1 MKHFKITRKERDNM
15 KWENV
20 VELTQKAVAQAL
32 GTSYMEQSGDLGALN
47 TEKLI
52 DIGKKV
58 LDVDATTEKFTKALI
73 SVIGEYE
80 LITFNVKA
88 EYDDLF
94 IHNFEWGGFLERI
107 YYGLADVIED
117 PMWNTVNGRSY
128 ADIEN
133 KFYQPS
139 VTAKI
144 FDECKASMVPISIQ
158 RDTLKE
164 AFKGEAEWNKYI
176 SGIHKSIQNT
186 IKIVKKAYARMLI
199 SAAIAISDKGTETS
213 VHLITEAIAEGIL
226 PSGSTVADALA
237 SEDFL
242 AYMCKR
248 IATVRDYMKVEST
261 AFNNGTVIASG
272 DDVRLKVLSDIA
284 KTIRFNLR
292 ADTYNENLL
301 SFGDYKEVVS
311 WQGVTDG
318 TNSFNIVDL
327 SAIKIGADANNK
339 LGIGTD
345 AVNINYCVAFA
356 YDYRAIGF
364 TIDKLKIT
372 SNYTAC
378 ADFWNE
384 FTHIWT
390 NAIIDT
396 NLPMVAFILD

>member
-1 MKHFKITRKERDNM
+1 M
-15 KWENV
+15 KWEV
-20 VELTQKAVAQAL
+20 VTELTRKAVAQAL
-32 GTSYMEQSGDLGALN
+32 GTEYMEQSGVISGLDTA
-47 TEKLI
+47 KLI
-52 DIGKKV
+52 DIGKSV
-58 LDVDATTEKFTKALI
+58 LDSDTTTEKFTKALI

-80 LITFNVKA
+80 LINMNVSN
-88 EYDDLF
+88 EFDDLF
-94 IHNFEWGGFLERI
+94 VHNFEWGGFTERI
-107 YYGLADVIED
+107 YYGLANVIDD
-117 PMWNTVNGRSY
+117 PMWNTVNGTSY

-144 FDECKASMVPISIQ
+144 FNECKACMIPTSYQ

-164 AFKGEAEWNKYI
+164 SFTGESEWNRYI
-176 SGIHKSIQNT
+176 SGIRNSISNT

-199 SAAIAISDKGTETS
+199 SSGIAISNSGINTA
-213 VHLITEAIAEGIL
+213 VHLITEAIAQNIL
-226 PSGSTVADALA
+226 ESGATVTDALK
-237 SEDFL
+237 SEEFL
-242 AYMCKR
+242 AFMCKR
-248 IATVRDYMKVEST
+248 IATVRDYMKIEST
-261 AFNNGTVIASG
+261 KFNNGTVVASG
-272 DDVRLKVLSDIA
+272 DDVRLKVLSDVA
-284 KTIRFNLR
+284 KTIRFSLR

-318 TNSFNIVDL
+318 THNFDLADL
-327 SAIKIGADANNK
+327 SAIKISADANNK
-339 LGIGTD
+339 LGLGTS
-345 AVNINYCVAFA
+345 AVNVNYCVAFA

-364 TIDKLKIT
+364 TIDKMKIT

>member
-1 MKHFKITRKERDNM
+1 M

-20 VELTQKAVAQAL
+20 VDLTQKAVAQAL
-32 GTSYMEQSGDLGALN
+32 GAEYMEKSGVISGLSVN
-47 TEKLI
+47 KLV
-52 DIGKKV
+52 DIGTAV
-58 LDVDATTEKFTKALI
+58 LDTDATTEKFTKALI

-80 LITFNVKA
+80 LINFNVND
-88 EYDDLF
+88 EFDDLF
-94 IHNFEWGGFLERI
+94 VHNFEWGGFVERI
-107 YYGLADVIED
+107 YYGLANVIED
-117 PMWNTVNGRSY
+117 PMWNTVNGQSY
-128 ADIEN
+128 ADIEHT
-133 KFYQPS
+133 FYQPS

-144 FDECKASMVPISIQ
+144 FNECKACMIPISIQ

-164 AFKGEAEWNKYI
+164 AFKGEAEWNRYI
-176 SGIHKSIQNT
+176 SGIRNSVSNT

-199 SAAIAISDKGTETS
+199 SSGIAISDKAIQTS
-213 VHLITEAIAEGIL
+213 VHLITEAIAAGIL
-226 PSGSTVADALA
+226 ESGATVSAALA

-242 AYMCKR
+242 AFMCKR

-261 AFNNGTVIASG
+261 QYNNHTVIASG
-272 DDVRLKVLSDIA
+272 DDIRLKVLSDIA
-284 KTIRFNLR
+284 KSIRFNLR

-318 TNSFNIVDL
+318 TNNFDIADL
-327 SAIKIGADANNK
+327 SAIKIAADANNK
-339 LGIGTD
+339 LGLGTS

-364 TIDKLKIT
+364 TIDKTKIT
-372 SNYTAC
+372 SNYTSC

-390 NAIIDT
+390 DAIIDT

>member
-1 MKHFKITRKERDNM
+1 M

-32 GTSYMEQSGDLGALN
+32 GTEYMEQSGVVSGLSVD
-47 TEKLI
+47 KLV
-52 DIGKKV
+52 DIGTSV
-58 LDVDATTEKFTKALI
+58 LDTDVTTEKFTKALI

-80 LITFNVKA
+80 LINFEVKD
-88 EYDDLF
+88 EFDDLF
-94 IHNFEWGGFLERI
+94 VHNFEWGGFVERI
-107 YYGLADVIED
+107 YYGLATVIED
-117 PMWNTVNGRSY
+117 PMWNTVNGQSY

-133 KFYQPS
+133 TFYQPS

-144 FDECKASMVPISIQ
+144 FNECKACMVPISIQ

-164 AFKGEAEWNKYI
+164 AFKGEAEWNRYI
-176 SGIHKSIQNT
+176 SGIHNSVSNT
-186 IKIVKKAYARMLI
+186 IKIVKKAYARMLT
-199 SAAIAISDKGTETS
+199 SSGIAISDKAIETS

-226 PSGSTVADALA
+226 ESGATVTDALA
-237 SEDFL
+237 SENFL
-242 AYMCKR
+242 AFMCKR

-261 AFNNGTVIASG
+261 QYNNHTVIASG
-272 DDVRLKVLSDIA
+272 DDIRLKVLSDIA

-301 SFGDYKEVVS
+301 SFGDYREVVS

-318 TNSFNIVDL
+318 TNNFDLADL
-327 SAIKIGADANNK
+327 SAIKIASDANNK
-339 LGIGTD
+339 LGLGTS

-364 TIDKLKIT
+364 TIDKMKIT